1 MLSCERSS
9 YFYVARF
16 DSTSIPEKDST
27 KRIIRSQMNMKC
39 LEVKKICIT
48 IFRINM
54 LKFKGKEM
62 RNRTKFLSMIL
73 IFIISL
79 SSTASAGEITVDDD
93 YGANYTSIQEAVN
106 NATSGDT
113 IIVRPGTYT
122 ENVIVNTTGL
132 TIRSESNNSDAQ
144 VKPLNEN
151 ESTFKI
157 TANNTTISGL
167 NITGASNNSD
177 KDAIFVYSDMNNL
190 TGNTIENGSI
200 VLGSHTQDNSTTI
213 FHGEMNK
220 VTGNTIENGSITL
233 YAEVSGNLI
242 AENKISNGGE
252 GVHISCCGRNN
263 TVSGNMILNCSTGIY
278 EYDQGA
284 DIRSNSITDC
294 DYGIVLSTS
303 ISGAIDNNTIL
314 NCGQGIVLGEA
325 SYADIINNTIMSC
338 TDCGIY
344 DMDGNS
350 SKLIY
355 NNYFNNTLNVRFG
368 AGAGGN
374 TWNSS
379 LSVGTNIVGRP
390 YIGGNY
396 WAKPDGTGFSQ
407 TSLDLDGNGIG
418 DLPYNVYEN
427 DYDYLPLVL
436 QSSSVTPTANFT
448 ANVTYGTAPLSVQFS
463 DSSENA
469 TGWNWN
475 FGDEATSNEQDPV
488 HTYLSAGNYTVN
500 LTVNNS
506 NGSDSKLATITVF
519 ENTVSGLPAADFST
533 SVTSGYVPLSVT
545 FTDLSQNATS
555 ISWDVNGDGTEDSN
569 ASSFTYEYASTGT
582 YTAKL
587 TATNSNGTDEK
598 TATIIVDRKSSGG
611 SSSGGGGGG
620 GGSPEPA
627 KNVKV
632 KELAQ
637 VFITNG
643 KAVKFDFTKNATA
656 IVNLSFDPKKTVG
669 KTTTT
674 IEMLKNRSTLTPDA
688 PEEEVYNYLN
698 IWVGNGGYGSDENNL
713 GNALICFKVEKSWM
727 QDKKV
732 DQSSIILNRYNN
744 KTWNELPT
752 SYLKE
757 DSKYLYFTSKTPG
770 FSPFAITG
778 QAKITGNN
786 TPAAVDNTQN
796 NAENTKANMEQT
808 PENTPGSKNTPGSN
822 TSGEESFNT
831 SDYLRAFVLVCLL
844 CVMGVFMLKMK

>member
-1 MLSCERSS
+1 
-9 YFYVARF
+9 
-16 DSTSIPEKDST
+16 
-27 KRIIRSQMNMKC
+27 MNIKY
-39 LEVKKICIT
+39 LEVKTICIT
-48 IFRINM
+48 IFRTNL
-54 LKFKGKEM
+54 LKSKGKEM

-106 NATSGDT
+106 NSTSGDT

-122 ENVIVNTTGL
+122 ENVIVNTTGI

-144 VKPLNEN
+144 VKPLNESV
-151 ESTFKI
+151 STFLI
-157 TANNTTISGL
+157 QADNITISGL
-167 NITGASNNSD
+167 KITGAGNNYD

-200 VLGSHTQDNSTTI
+200 VLGSYTPDNSTTI
-213 FHGEMNK
+213 FRGEMNN

-233 YAEVSGNLI
+233 YAEVLGNLI
-242 AENKISNGGE
+242 AENKISNSEE
-252 GVHISCCGRNN
+252 GVHISCCGMN
-263 TVSGNMILNCSTGIY
+263 TNIVSDNTISNCSTGIY

-284 DIRSNSITDC
+284 DIRNNTITDC
-294 DYGIVLSTS
+294 SYGIVLSASTS
-303 ISGAIDNNTIL
+303 GEIDNNTIL
-314 NCGQGIVLGEA
+314 NCDRGIVLGEA
-325 SYADIINNTIMSC
+325 CSSDIINNTIKSC
-338 TDCGIY
+338 AECGIY

-355 NNYFNNTLNVRFG
+355 NNYFNNTLNVRFEG
-368 AGAGGN
+368 AESTS

-379 LSVGTNIVGRP
+379 LTTGTNIVGGP

-448 ANVTYGTAPLSVQFS
+448 ANVTYGTAPLSVQFT
-463 DSSENA
+463 DSSENE

-475 FGDEATSNEQDPV
+475 FGDGATSNEQDPV

-506 NGSDSKLATITVF
+506 NGSDSKLSAITVS
-519 ENTVSGLPAADFST
+519 ENKGPVLPVADFS
-533 SVTSGYVPLSVT
+533 SNVTSGYVPFTVK
-545 FTDLSQNATS
+545 FTDLSQNATGWN
-555 ISWDVNGDGTEDSN
+555 WDFGDGTSLTEQNPAHTYSAAGSYVVNLTSSN
-569 ASSFTYEYASTGT
+569 ANGASS
-582 YTAKL
+582 
-587 TATNSNGTDEK
+587 K
-598 TATIIVDRKSSGG
+598 TATITAQESDSDDDSDSSGG
-611 SSSGGGGGG
+611 SSHSSSGGGGGG

-656 IVNLSFDPKKTVG
+656 VVNLSFDPKKTVG

-674 IEMLKNRSTLTPDA
+674 IEMLKNRSTLTPVA
-688 PEEEVYNYLN
+688 PEHEVYNYLN

-713 GNALICFKVEKSWM
+713 GNAAICFRVEKSWM

-796 NAENTKANMEQT
+796 NAENTKENMEQT
-808 PENTPGSKNTPGSN
+808 PENTPGSN
-822 TSGEESFNT
+822 TSGEGSFNT
-831 SDYLRAFVLVCLL
+831 SDYLRAFVIVCLL
-844 CVMGVFMLKMK
+844 CVMGVFMFKMK

>member
-1 MLSCERSS
+1 
-9 YFYVARF
+9 
-16 DSTSIPEKDST
+16 
-27 KRIIRSQMNMKC
+27 
-39 LEVKKICIT
+39 
-48 IFRINM
+48 
-54 LKFKGKEM
+54 M

-106 NATSGDT
+106 NSTSGDT

-122 ENVIVNTTGL
+122 ENVIVNTTGI

-144 VKPLNEN
+144 VNPLNESL
-151 ESTFKI
+151 STFLI
-157 TANNTTISGL
+157 QANNITISGL
-167 NITGASNNSD
+167 KITGASNNSD
-177 KDAIFVYSDMNNL
+177 KDAIFVYGDMNNL

-200 VLGSHTQDNSTTI
+200 VLGSYTLSNLTDVYYSD
-213 FHGEMNK
+213 MNN

-242 AENKISNGGE
+242 AENKISNGEE
-252 GVHISCCGRNN
+252 GVHISCCGINN
-263 TVSGNMILNCSTGIY
+263 TVSGNTILKCSTGIY

-284 DIRSNSITDC
+284 DIRNNRITDC
-294 DYGIVLSTS
+294 DYGIDLGASS
-303 ISGAIDNNTIL
+303 SGGIDNNTIL
-314 NCGQGIVLGEA
+314 NCDVGIRLGEA
-325 SYADIINNTIMSC
+325 GYADIINNTITSC
-338 TDCGIY
+338 AECGIY
-344 DMDGNS
+344 DMYGNS
-350 SKLIY
+350 TKLIY
-355 NNYFNNTLNVRFG
+355 NNYFNNTLNVRFV
-368 AGAGGN
+368 AGAARN

-379 LSVGTNIVGRP
+379 LTPGTNIVGGP

-407 TSLDLDGNGIG
+407 TTLDLDGNGIG

-427 DYDYLPLVL
+427 DYDYLPLVI

-448 ANVTYGTAPLSVQFS
+448 ANVTYGTAPLSVQFT
-463 DSSENA
+463 DSSVNA

-475 FGDEATSNEQDPV
+475 FGDGTTSNEQDPI

-506 NGSDSKLATITVF
+506 KGSDSKLTTITVS
-519 ENTVSGLPAADFST
+519 EKMGSVLPVADFSI
-533 SVTSGYVPLSVT
+533 SVTGGYAPLSVT
-545 FTDLSQNATS
+545 FTDLSQNATT
-555 ISWDVNGDGTEDSN
+555 ISWDVNSDGTEDSK
-569 ASSFTYEYASTGT
+569 ASSFTYEYASSGT

-587 TATNSNGTDEK
+587 TATNANGTNEK

-611 SSSGGGGGG
+611 SSGGGGGGG

-656 IVNLSFDPKKTVG
+656 VVNLSFDPKKTAG

-674 IEMLKNRSTLTPDA
+674 IEMLKNRSTLTPNA
-688 PEEEVYNYLN
+688 PEGEVYNYLN

-713 GNALICFKVEKSWM
+713 GNAVICFKVEKSWM
-727 QDKKV
+727 QDKNV

-757 DSKYLYFTSKTPG
+757 DSKYLYFTAKTPG

-778 QAKITGNN
+778 KAKITVNN
-786 TPAAVDNTQN
+786 IPSAVDDTQN
-796 NAENTKANMEQT
+796 NAGNTTENIEQT
-808 PENTPGSKNTPGSN
+808 PEETQSSN
-822 TSGEESFNT
+822 TSGEEGFNT
-831 SDYLRAFVLVCLL
+831 ADFLRAFVLICLL
-844 CVMGVFMLKMK
+844 CVMGVFVFKMDKKE